1 MELNIEK
8 FNPSIAELSRLKEE
22 ASRITVDSP
31 LPVVVEMRKKLVST
45 RRDIEGYGKGLRDE
59 ANKFAKVVIAK
70 EKELTGIIEPEE
82 LRLKDIE
89 AEVERRAIL
98 EARRQA
104 LPVRRAA
111 LAQIGDGIAC
121 SDEQLL
127 EMDDTA
133 FVVYKAERIT
143 SWQEV
148 LAARLAE
155 EQRKLEEEK
164 ARIAHEKEIEEAKAR
179 AVAEAEE
186 RAKREAEELVLA
198 AKKAQTEAELRAK
211 EAIERAAR
219 EKKEAEERAKR
230 EAEERAAAE
239 LRAKEEADRKLREE
253 QERQVREKREA
264 EERAERERVAAEKK
278 AHEERERL
286 EKMGKYRAFRAGHGW
301 TEDTKED
308 YREENNGAEIVL
320 WKRVGTFSL

>member
-1 MELNIEK
+1 MELNIEN

-22 ASRITVDSP
+22 ASHITVDSP

-59 ANKFAKVVIAK
+59 ANKFAKAVIAK

-89 AEVERRAIL
+89 VEVERRAIL

-104 LPVRRAA
+104 LPVRHAA
-111 LAQIGDGIAC
+111 LAQIGDGIVC

-127 EMDDTA
+127 EMDDSA

-143 SWQEV
+143 AWQEV
-148 LAARLAE
+148 QALRLAE

-164 ARIAHEKEIEEAKAR
+164 ARIAREKELEEAKAR

-186 RAKREAEELVLA
+186 RAKREAEERVLA
-198 AKKAQTEAELRAK
+198 AQKAQAEAEQREK

-219 EKKEAEERAKR
+219 EKAEAEARAKR
-230 EAEERAAAE
+230 EAEERATAE
-239 LRAKEEADRKLREE
+239 LRAKEEADRKLKED
-253 QERQVREKREA
+253 
-264 EERAERERVAAEKK
+264 EERKERERVAAETK
-278 AHEERERL
+278 AREERERL
-286 EKMGKYRAFRAGHGW
+286 EKMTKYRAFRAGHGW
-301 TEDTKED
+301 TEDTKGD
-308 YREENNGAEIVL
+308 YREENTGAEIVL